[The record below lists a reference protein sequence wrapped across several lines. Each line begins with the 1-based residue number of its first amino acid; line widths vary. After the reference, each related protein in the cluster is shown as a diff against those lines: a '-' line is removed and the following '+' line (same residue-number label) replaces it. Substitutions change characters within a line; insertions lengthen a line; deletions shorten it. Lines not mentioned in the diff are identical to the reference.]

1 MKSGSIEANGQKLY
15 YEIRGQ
21 GEPLLVISGLSGDIT
36 GWGLQI
42 KAWREHFQVIAFDN
56 RAAGRSSPAAGR
68 SSRAT
73 GPYTIAEM
81 AADANAV
88 MDGLSIES
96 AHVMGASM
104 SGMIAQE
111 LALAHPGKVRKL
123 VLVCTMAQMSRY
135 AVSFVDPWRWIVN
148 HDAAGEILPAHIITW
163 CMTHS
168 FQQDRGAVDT
178 LVQQMLAAPYPQPPV
193 AFGRQADALSNHDAL
208 SRLAGIRQPTLVIVG
223 DQDLLTPPWAAREVA
238 QAIPGAQ
245 LQVLAGGGHCLFWEI
260 PDKFN
265 QTVIDFLS
273 S

>member
-1 MKSGSIEANGQKLY
+1 MRSGTIEANGQKLY
-15 YEIRGQ
+15 YEVQGQ
-21 GEPLLVISGLSGDIT
+21 GEPLLVVSGLAGDIT
-36 GWGLQI
+36 SWGLQI
-42 KAWREHFQVIAFDN
+42 EAWREHFQVIAFDN
-56 RAAGRSSPAAGR
+56 RDAGR

-88 MDGLSIES
+88 LDGLSIES
-96 AHVMGASM
+96 AHVLGASM
-104 SGMIAQE
+104 GSMIAQE

-168 FQQDRGAVDT
+168 FQQDREAVDT
-178 LVQQMLAAPYPQPPV
+178 LVQQMLAAPYPQPPE

-223 DQDLLTPPWAAREVA
+223 DQDLLTPPWVAREVA
-238 QAIPGAQ
+238 EAIPGAQ
-245 LQVLAGGGHCLFWEI
+245 LQVLEGGGHCLFWEI
-260 PDKFN
+260 PDRFN
-265 QTVIDFLS
+265 QAVIDFLIS
-273 S
+273 

>member
-1 MKSGSIEANGQKLY
+1 MRSGTIEANGQKLY
-15 YEIRGQ
+15 YEVQGQ
-21 GEPLLVISGLSGDIT
+21 GEPLLVVSGLAGDIT
-36 GWGLQI
+36 SWGLQI
-42 KAWREHFQVIAFDN
+42 EAWREHFQVIAFDN
-56 RAAGRSSPAAGR
+56 RDAGR

-73 GPYTIAEM
+73 SPYTIAEM

-88 MDGLSIES
+88 LDGLSIES
-96 AHVMGASM
+96 AHVLGASM
-104 SGMIAQE
+104 GSMIAQE

-168 FQQDRGAVDT
+168 FQQDREAVDT
-178 LVQQMLAAPYPQPPV
+178 LVQQMLAAPYPQPPE

-223 DQDLLTPPWAAREVA
+223 DQDLLTPPWVAREVA
-238 QAIPGAQ
+238 EAIPGAQ
-245 LQVLAGGGHCLFWEI
+245 LQVLEGGGHCLFWEI
-260 PDKFN
+260 PDRFN
-265 QTVIDFLS
+265 QAVIDFLIS
-273 S
+273 